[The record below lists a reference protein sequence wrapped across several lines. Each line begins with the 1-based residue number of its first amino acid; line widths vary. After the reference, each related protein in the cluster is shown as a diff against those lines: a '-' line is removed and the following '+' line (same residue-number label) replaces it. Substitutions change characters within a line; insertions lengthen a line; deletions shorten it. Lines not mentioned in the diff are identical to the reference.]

1 MMRALSQYL
10 ANSTSSCL
18 TPAPGSC
25 WGVGGEHL
33 GISKPEGESASPN
46 NSSMGIFPP
55 PLKDGELNLVIFQ
68 TMWEEFLPKKPVG
81 VHSVA
86 DNADA
91 FAFWDAVVTAFSPR
105 VSSPLVLH
113 GSCCSIFWNIGPC
126 FLLLLQLTSSPLSL
140 PFLPLTSIF
149 FSAIA
154 SLVFRAEINCFSV
167 LQACTLLSYVGTCN
181 SILYPGAGEWVS
193 VNSTSDEALLWNSLE
208 ALTSGLIKYPH
219 ES

>member
-1 MMRALSQYL
+1 MMKVLSQYL
-10 ANSTSSCL
+10 VNSTSSCS
-18 TPAPGSC
+18 TPAPGTC
-25 WGVGGEHL
+25 WGGGGEHL
-33 GISKPEGESASPN
+33 GIPKPEGKSASPD

-55 PLKDGELNLVIFQ
+55 PLQDGELNLVIFQ

-86 DNADA
+86 DSADA
-91 FAFWDAVVTAFSPR
+91 FAFRDAVGTAFSPR
-105 VSSPLVLH
+105 VSSPLALH

-126 FLLLLQLTSSPLSL
+126 FLLLLQLSSPLIL
-140 PFLPLTSIF
+140 PLLPLTSIF

-167 LQACTLLSYVGTCN
+167 LQACTLLFYVGTCN
-181 SILYPGAGEWVS
+181 SILYPGAREWVS
-193 VNSTSDEALLWNSLE
+193 VNSTSDEALLWNFLE
-208 ALTSGLIKYPH
+208 TLNSGYIKYPH